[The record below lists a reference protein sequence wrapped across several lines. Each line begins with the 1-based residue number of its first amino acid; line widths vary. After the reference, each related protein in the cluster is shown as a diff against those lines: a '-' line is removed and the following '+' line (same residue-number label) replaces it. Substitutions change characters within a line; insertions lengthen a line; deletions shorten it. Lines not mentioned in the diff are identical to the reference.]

1 MGAFRRWRS
10 GLVVTVVSFAVG
22 TVRLVATGAT
32 DWLTWVW
39 FLLAGLYA
47 FAAVV
52 ALRLGYLEPTEERL
66 GRLERRPRF
75 ATVLRGHETASGPDS
90 DLARRIRYIQYES
103 DESVTR
109 NRIANALAVGAA
121 VVGLVLVFSGAG
133 QSGDETP
140 GSPPTS
146 SVAPAVPGP
155 VR

>member
-10 GLVVTVVSFAVG
+10 GLVVAVVSFAVG

-32 DWLTWVW
+32 GWLTWVW

-90 DLARRIRYIQYES
+90 DLA
-103 DESVTR
+103 
-109 NRIANALAVGAA
+109 VGAA
-121 VVGLVLVFSGAG
+121 VIGLVLVFSGAG
-133 QSGDETP
+133 QSADETP
-140 GSPPTS
+140 GSPPTG